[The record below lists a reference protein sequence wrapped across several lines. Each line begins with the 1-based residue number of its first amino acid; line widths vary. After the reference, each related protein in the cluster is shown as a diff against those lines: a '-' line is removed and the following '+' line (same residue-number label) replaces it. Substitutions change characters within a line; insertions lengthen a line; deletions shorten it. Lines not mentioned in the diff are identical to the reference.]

1 MPTNTAEKINIHL
14 ELAKDEEEMSQ
25 SPLEE
30 VLPPMC
36 VDLDGTLVNTDIFLE
51 NLLILIKK
59 QPKMI
64 FMMPI
69 WYLKGKAYFK
79 NEVIKRST
87 IDYEKL
93 PYNKQLIYF
102 LKKKAA
108 SGQKLILV
116 TGSTESVAYY
126 VAKHL
131 KIFDGIYA
139 STQQINLTG
148 KRKAFLLNH
157 IFGKGCY
164 DYIGDSRV
172 DIAVWKCAR
181 KAYAVNASR
190 STCHKAA
197 KQVRRFSVLKRR
209 EVNLKAF
216 TKSLRVHQWLKNVLV
231 FAPMVF
237 ANTFELSTIFK
248 SILAFAA
255 FSLVAS
261 SGYIFNDLLD
271 IPSDRTHPSK
281 RKRPFASGQLSI
293 NAGLLLIPLLL
304 GGSLFI
310 STYLGMKF
318 ALIVA
323 GYFILTTNYTLWI
336 KRIEVADVIV
346 LAGFYSLRLH
356 SGAVATDINL
366 SSWLLAFTTF
376 FFLSLALIK
385 RSSELID
392 RIEKGG
398 KATISRGYT
407 VTDHPQLRALGTA
420 SGFMS
425 VLVLALYINSETIRE
440 TYRHPDSLWGI
451 CVLLTYWISRFWV
464 IANRGQV
471 DYDPV
476 IFAAKDRVTHIVG
489 ILMALFWLSAR
500 GWF

>member
-1 MPTNTAEKINIHL
+1 
-14 ELAKDEEEMSQ
+14 
-25 SPLEE
+25 
-30 VLPPMC
+30 
-36 VDLDGTLVNTDIFLE
+36 
-51 NLLILIKK
+51 
-59 QPKMI
+59 
-64 FMMPI
+64 
-69 WYLKGKAYFK
+69 
-79 NEVIKRST
+79 
-87 IDYEKL
+87 
-93 PYNKQLIYF
+93 
-102 LKKKAA
+102 
-108 SGQKLILV
+108 
-116 TGSTESVAYY
+116 
-126 VAKHL
+126 
-131 KIFDGIYA
+131 
-139 STQQINLTG
+139 
-148 KRKAFLLNH
+148 
-157 IFGKGCY
+157 
-164 DYIGDSRV
+164 
-172 DIAVWKCAR
+172 
-181 KAYAVNASR
+181 
-190 STCHKAA
+190 
-197 KQVRRFSVLKRR
+197 
-209 EVNLKAF
+209 
-216 TKSLRVHQWLKNVLV
+216 
-231 FAPMVF
+231 
-237 ANTFELSTIFK
+237 
-248 SILAFAA
+248 
-255 FSLVAS
+255 
-261 SGYIFNDLLD
+261 
-271 IPSDRTHPSK
+271 
-281 RKRPFASGQLSI
+281 
-293 NAGLLLIPLLL
+293 
-304 GGSLFI
+304 
-310 STYLGMKF
+310 MKF